1 MTQETRLTYLIL
13 GVVIGFLV
21 TSAVAIVYIHW
32 WRPSEIESYVFSRS
46 KNLLS
51 QAEAAGRSDTLVL
64 GDSIVEGNS
73 LTDLCGTTFAAGI
86 GGGNV
91 ADLAKIAP
99 DLIAATRPS
108 RIVVALGTNDVL
120 QRKAEGQAFE
130 KRYLSLLATLPVKP
144 FALVGVLNGPNEFI
158 KRTAASIGAGYVPP
172 IPASMTKDG
181 IHPTLPGLKL
191 WRDRVA
197 HFCQVSR

>member
-21 TSAVAIVYIHW
+21 TSAVAFGYIHW
-32 WRPSEIESYVFSRS
+32 WKPSAIESYVFSRS

-51 QAEAAGRSDTLVL
+51 QAQATGKVDTLVI

-73 LTDLCGTTFAAGI
+73 LTDLCGVTFGAGV

-91 ADLAKIAP
+91 ADLTKIAP
-99 DLIAATRPS
+99 DLIAATRPD

-130 KRYLSLLATLPVKP
+130 QRYLALLASLPVKP
-144 FALVGVLNGPNEFI
+144 FALVGVLNGPNDFI
-158 KRTAASIGAGYVPP
+158 QRTASAIGAAYVTPL
-172 IPASMTKDG
+172 PANLLKDG
-181 IHPTLPGLKL
+181 IHPNLAGLKV
-191 WRDRVA
+191 WRDQVA
-197 HFCQVSR
+197 RACPEK